1 VKITERAK
9 FAATVNNLASRQK
22 LLPNAENRSKFAAL
36 VGAFGKQNPPK
47 ETPEVKNMTP
57 MTLDDY
63 RNQAHP
69 VRLRNFRAKYAAA
82 KSERPPK
89 EELDAPEHIQQAI
102 EQKARRFRLPVQL
115 VTAIIKVESNFNPQ
129 AISPKGARGLMQL
142 MPATAAS
149 LGVRNAFDIAQN
161 ISGGCRYLK
170 DMLERYDGNL
180 RLAVA
185 AYNAGPGAVEKYG
198 RVPPYRE
205 TQEYVK
211 RVLAYC

>member
-1 VKITERAK
+1 MK
-9 FAATVNNLASRQK
+9 
-22 LLPNAENRSKFAAL
+22 
-36 VGAFGKQNPPK
+36 
-47 ETPEVKNMTP
+47 
-57 MTLDDY
+57 
-63 RNQAHP
+63 
-69 VRLRNFRAKYAAA
+69 
-82 KSERPPK
+82 
-89 EELDAPEHIQQAI
+89 
-102 EQKARRFRLPVQL
+102 L

-142 MPATAAS
+142 MPSTAAS